1 MIQFLKQPISKTSA
15 KFSPVDS
22 NRLAVARA
30 DGFLHVLDI
39 RRPKRLVYF
48 LFSNFIYVI
57 FYFLLDIL
65 KCSRKRFFTHF
76 AVIIS
81 FFSFLESLPLHGGLA
96 MPNYS
101 ADGNRIMCIERYQ
114 PVSVY
119 DLSSKKKQLGESEK
133 ISIPMKYTT
142 GRLFFRWTGRRTVRF
157 HIWWQT
163 VCHAITIRLMPN
175 NRTSNRLLL
184 FHSKDTRAKYV
195 LCLSTR
201 TSPLWPQTVLMES
214 LISGCQT
221 NFIHQHVISCVIWSF
236 IVFTFCWINRNLDIH
251 RL

>member
-1 MIQFLKQPISKTSA
+1 VIQFLKQPISKTSA

-142 GRLFFRWTGRRTVRF
+142 GRLYCFAG
-157 HIWWQT
+157 QE
-163 VCHAITIRLMPN
+163 
-175 NRTSNRLLL
+175 
-184 FHSKDTRAKYV
+184 DE
-195 LCLSTR
+195 LS
-201 TSPLWPQTVLMES
+201 
-214 LISGCQT
+214 
-221 NFIHQHVISCVIWSF
+221 
-236 IVFTFCWINRNLDIH
+236 VFT
-251 RL
+251 